1 MKIVLK
7 HSLLLLAV
15 SGCSYSE
22 KPLSSTIA
30 QSESISGYDYEYY
43 CGNNAAVS
51 QFGSNHPD
59 LIVDLSNKIVVTYVS
74 DSDKSGYADG
84 YHKALDI
91 IVARD
96 NKQCPDLH

>member
-1 MKIVLK
+1 MKKLLK
-7 HSLLLLAV
+7 HSLLLLIV
-15 SGCSYSE
+15 SGCSYSQQ
-22 KPLSSTIA
+22 PLSSPVV

-43 CGNNAAVS
+43 CGHNAAVS

-59 LIVDLSNKIVVTYVS
+59 LIVDLSNKRVVSYVS
-74 DSDKSGYADG
+74 DSDKSGYVDG

-91 IVARD
+91 IVSRD